1 MNLKKSSRITKKLL
15 IKTNNYK
22 SFNKKK
28 NQGKKQNNWK
38 RKNLKNY
45 QNNYTVFRKIH
56 QSKLMEIKLNG
67 KLFYIII
74 FSNLEQRNKKNF
86 KTNYQSI

>member
-56 QSKLMEIKLNG
+56 QSKLMEIKLKG